1 MAGPCFRDYVW
12 KVKIGDDLFGGFI
25 GAAIIGAIMKG
36 LGIADPS
43 LTEFFAFML
52 LIGSLFILL
61 ETYLEELSAMNPRDI
76 LNCINKGEGEWEKY
90 SNLPEIEKLEKAYS
104 LASGR
109 AYEAFK
115 ASLIGWIIAGVG
127 NAALWYAIMEGA
139 LPYDSTITK
148 LAVIGG
154 PLLGFVLFVLMIF
167 TYVKHK
173 EYDKELF
180 AIQLKKSDKAEIS
193 IKI

>member
-1 MAGPCFRDYVW
+1 MLFICGIGILTGVLDTKKAPPAGF
-12 KVKIGDDLFGGFI
+12 FI
-25 GAAIIGAIMKG
+25 G
-36 LGIADPS
+36 
-43 LTEFFAFML
+43 FFSFML
-52 LIGSLFILL
+52 LIASVWILFQVYYWNIL
-61 ETYLEELSAMNPRDI
+61 TMNPRDI
-76 LNCINKGEGEWEKY
+76 LNCINRGKGEWEKF
-90 SNLPEIEKLEKAYS
+90 SKLPEIEKLEKAYS
-104 LASGR
+104 LASRR

-115 ASLIGWIIAGVG
+115 ASLIGWIITGVG

>member
-1 MAGPCFRDYVW
+1 
-12 KVKIGDDLFGGFI
+12 
-25 GAAIIGAIMKG
+25 
-36 LGIADPS
+36 
-43 LTEFFAFML
+43 
-52 LIGSLFILL
+52 
-61 ETYLEELSAMNPRDI
+61 
-76 LNCINKGEGEWEKY
+76 
-90 SNLPEIEKLEKAYS
+90 
-104 LASGR
+104 
-109 AYEAFK
+109 
-115 ASLIGWIIAGVG
+115 
-127 NAALWYAIMEGA
+127 MEGA

>member
-1 MAGPCFRDYVW
+1 MADPCDSPYVLDID
-12 KVKIGDDLFGGFI
+12 IGGSLFLGFI
-25 GAAIIGAIMKG
+25 VTGVV
-36 LGIADPS
+36 LLIAGVDLEKVPLMEVLS
-43 LTEFFAFML
+43 FTL
-52 LIGSLFILL
+52 LIGSALILL
-61 ETYLEELSAMNPRDI
+61 QAYYGNLSAMNPHDI
-76 LNCINKGEGEWEKY
+76 LNCINKGKGKWEEY

-127 NAALWYAIMEGA
+127 NAVLGYAIMEGA
-139 LPYDSTITK
+139 LQYDSPITK
-148 LAVIGG
+148 LAVVGG
-154 PLLGFVLFVLMIF
+154 PLLGFTLFVLMIF
-167 TYVKHK
+167 TYLKHK
-173 EYDKELF
+173 EYDKQLF

>member
-1 MAGPCFRDYVW
+1 MAGPCFRTEVY
-12 KVKIGDDLFGGFI
+12 KVEVGESIFGGFI
-25 GAAIIGAIMKG
+25 GAAILGAIMKG

-104 LASGR
+104 LASRR

-115 ASLIGWIIAGVG
+115 ASLIGWIITGVG
-127 NAALWYAIMEGA
+127 NAALWYAIIEGA
-139 LPYDSTITK
+139 TITK
-148 LAVIGG
+148 PAVLGG
-154 PLLGFVLFVLMIF
+154 SLLGFILFVLMTF
-167 TYVKHK
+167 TYLKHK
-173 EYDKELF
+173 EYDKRLF

-193 IKI
+193 IKL

>member
-1 MAGPCFRDYVW
+1 MEVLSF
-12 KVKIGDDLFGGFI
+12 
-25 GAAIIGAIMKG
+25 
-36 LGIADPS
+36 
-43 LTEFFAFML
+43 TL
-52 LIGSLFILL
+52 LIGSALILFQA
-61 ETYLEELSAMNPRDI
+61 YYGNLSAMNPRDI
-76 LNCINKGEGEWEKY
+76 LNCINRGEGKWEEFSK
-90 SNLPEIEKLEKAYS
+90 LPEIEKLEKAYS

-115 ASLIGWIIAGVG
+115 AFLIGWIIAGVG

>member
-1 MAGPCFRDYVW
+1 MAGPCDITYVS
-12 KVKIGDDLFGGFI
+12 KIKIGNDLFGGFI
-25 GAAIIGAIMKG
+25 GAAILGAIMG
-36 LGIADPS
+36 LGTTDFLIGV
-43 LTEFFAFML
+43 FAFML

-61 ETYLEELSAMNPRDI
+61 QTYDEELSAMNPRDI

-90 SNLPEIEKLEKAYS
+90 SNLPGIEKLEKAYS

-148 LAVIGG
+148 LAVVGG

-167 TYVKHK
+167 TYLKHK
-173 EYDKELF
+173 EYDKQLF

>member
-1 MAGPCFRDYVW
+1 MAGPCFRTEVY
-12 KVKIGDDLFGGFI
+12 KVEVCESIFGGFI
-25 GAAIIGAIMKG
+25 GAAILGAIMDG
-36 LGIADPS
+36 LGIAN
-43 LTEFFAFML
+43 LTLTGFLSFML
-52 LIGSLFILL
+52 LIGPALILV
-61 ETYLEELSAMNPRDI
+61 ETYDEELSAMNPRDI

-148 LAVIGG
+148 LAVVGG
-154 PLLGFVLFVLMIF
+154 LLLGFVLFVLVIF
-167 TYVKHK
+167 TYLKHK

-193 IKI
+193 IKL

>member
-1 MAGPCFRDYVW
+1 MVGPCFRDYVW
-12 KVKIGDDLFGGFI
+12 KIDIGDCLFGGFI
-25 GAAIIGAIMKG
+25 GAAILGTIMES
-36 LGIADPS
+36 LGIADFS
-43 LTEFFAFML
+43 IMGAFAFML
-52 LIGSLFILL
+52 LLGSLFILL
-61 ETYLEELSAMNPRDI
+61 QTYDEELSAMNPRDI

-139 LPYDSTITK
+139 LPYDSTIIK
-148 LAVIGG
+148 LAVVGG

-167 TYVKHK
+167 TYLKHK

-193 IKI
+193 IKL